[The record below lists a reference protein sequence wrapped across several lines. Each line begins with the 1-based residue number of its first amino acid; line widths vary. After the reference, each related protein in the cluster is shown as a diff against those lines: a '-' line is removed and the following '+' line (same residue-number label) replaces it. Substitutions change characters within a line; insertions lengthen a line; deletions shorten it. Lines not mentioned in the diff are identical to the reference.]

1 MYGFWSKT
9 RWIYIDRE
17 EKGEVLEI
25 KTMQNILD
33 TTMLLI
39 LWISAF
45 AGHKVMKKIQP
56 EITRL
61 YLGYAI
67 FICILVTGF
76 AVAYQF
82 RGWAA
87 PTKGVSISRLE
98 KDCNIG
104 NATIKKWDESAPR
117 VDTLKRLPTTSEYLS
132 NTS

>member
-1 MYGFWSKT
+1 MITNIAKRIYREIKNAEELENQ
-9 RWIYIDRE
+9 RKIYIDRE

-56 EITRL
+56 EIARL

-82 RGWAA
+82 RG
-87 PTKGVSISRLE
+87 
-98 KDCNIG
+98 
-104 NATIKKWDESAPR
+104 
-117 VDTLKRLPTTSEYLS
+117 
-132 NTS
+132 

>member
-1 MYGFWSKT
+1 M
-9 RWIYIDRE
+9 
-17 EKGEVLEI
+17 EI

-56 EITRL
+56 EIARL

-76 AVAYQF
+76 TVAYQF
-82 RGWAA
+82 RG
-87 PTKGVSISRLE
+87 
-98 KDCNIG
+98 
-104 NATIKKWDESAPR
+104 
-117 VDTLKRLPTTSEYLS
+117 
-132 NTS
+132 